1 MARKWAYTMS
11 LVISCTK
18 LPWFILLEKMFPKLL
33 PSEAEIAETIQAP
46 AFIVEDDLGEKQL
59 RTV

>member
-1 MARKWAYTMS
+1 MARKWVYRLS

-46 AFIVEDDLGEKQL
+46 VFIVKDDLGDKQL